1 MNIISEMNPKYK
13 NHFVIQVSSWDQIRV
28 FFRNNFPCLYR
39 KDEEG
44 TLKHLHTLFQK
55 GEQQIEKDFSI
66 EKIIKNLRDLKIAVK
81 SEMLTDELKLK
92 V

>member
-1 MNIISEMNPKYK
+1 M
-13 NHFVIQVSSWDQIRV
+13 
-28 FFRNNFPCLYR
+28 FFRNILPCLYS
-39 KDEEG
+39 KDEDE

-66 EKIIKNLRDLKIAVK
+66 EKIIKNLRDLKIVVK

>member
-1 MNIISEMNPKYK
+1 M
-13 NHFVIQVSSWDQIRV
+13 
-28 FFRNNFPCLYR
+28 FFRNNLPCLYR

-44 TLKHLHTLFQK
+44 TLKHLQTLFQK

>member
-1 MNIISEMNPKYK
+1 
-13 NHFVIQVSSWDQIRV
+13 
-28 FFRNNFPCLYR
+28 LYR
-39 KDEEG
+39 KDEKG
-44 TLKHLHTLFQK
+44 TLKHLQTLFQK